1 MQDVHAAQSAANVR
15 LPKYKTKHDEQMEHT
30 GQEAFD
36 SLKAT

>member
-15 LPKYKTKHDEQMEHT
+15 LPKYKTKHDEQMAQI

-36 SLKAT
+36 FWKAT

>member
-15 LPKYKTKHDEQMEHT
+15 LPKYKTKDDEQMAQI

-36 SLKAT
+36 FWKAT

>member
-15 LPKYKTKHDEQMEHT
+15 LPEYKTEDDEQMAQI

-36 SLKAT
+36 FWKAT